1 MPRWPNDSSQIRK
14 AMHSSVTS
22 FDAFPPK
29 YYWHLSLSS
38 YHIHATCLDLIA
50 VIVLG
55 TSRVVPVFNHLVP
68 KVDCSQRALPC

>member
-1 MPRWPNDSSQIRK
+1 MTAVKSGQ

-22 FDAFPPK
+22 LDAFPPQ
-29 YYWHLSLSS
+29 YYWHLSSSSS

-55 TSRVVPVFNHLVP
+55 TSKVVPVFNHLVP
-68 KVDCSQRALPC
+68 KDDCSQRALQC